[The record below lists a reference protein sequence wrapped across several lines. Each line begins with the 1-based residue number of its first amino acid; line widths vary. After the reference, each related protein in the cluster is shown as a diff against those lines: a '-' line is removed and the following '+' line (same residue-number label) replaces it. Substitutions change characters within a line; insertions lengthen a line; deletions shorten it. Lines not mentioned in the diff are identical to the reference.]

1 MKRQAAVSGQF
12 YEGDAGRLKKQVREF
27 AVDVA
32 VKERAVG
39 ILAPHAGLMY
49 SGAVA
54 GAVYSSIEFPD
65 TFVLI
70 GPNHTGLGRRASV
83 VSEGQWEIPTGTVS
97 IDGPLARK
105 IKGHALP
112 LEEDPQ
118 AHAFEHSLEV
128 QLPFIRYFSEK
139 ARIVPITVMGLTPGE
154 AKGIGEGVA
163 AAIKEA
169 DYSVVIAASSDM
181 SHYVPDA
188 VARRKDTLAIERL
201 LALDPEGLLK
211 IVVKEKISMCGYI
224 PATIMLYASLALGAK
239 KATLVRYATSAEAS
253 GDYDHVVGYAG
264 VILK

>member
-1 MKRQAAVSGQF
+1 MRRAPVVAGQF
-12 YEGDAGRLKKQVREF
+12 YHGDAGRLKKQVEGF
-27 AVDVA
+27 IMDIPA
-32 VKERAVG
+32 KERAIG
-39 ILAPHAGLMY
+39 MLAPHAGLMY

-54 GAVYSSIEFPD
+54 GAVYSSIEFPH

-83 VSEGQWEIPTGTVS
+83 LSEGQWEIPTGEVS
-97 IDGPLARK
+97 IDGPLARA
-105 IKGHALP
+105 IKGHAL
-112 LEEDPQ
+112 LIEEDPQ

-154 AKGIGEGVA
+154 AKETGLGIA
-163 AAIKEA
+163 AAVKET

-188 VARRKDTLAIERL
+188 LARRKDNLAIERL

-224 PATIMLYASLALGAK
+224 PAAIMLYASLALGAK
-239 KATLVRYATSAEAS
+239 KATLIRYATSAEAS

-264 VILK
+264 VVVK